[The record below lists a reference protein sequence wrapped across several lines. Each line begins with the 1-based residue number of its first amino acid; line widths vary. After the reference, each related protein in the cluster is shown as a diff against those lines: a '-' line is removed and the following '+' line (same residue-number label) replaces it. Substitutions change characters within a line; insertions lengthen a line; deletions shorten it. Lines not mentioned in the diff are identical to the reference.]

1 MQHGLVRLE
10 GNRKSTSIINQYI
23 RILFLSLSLSLL
35 YLCFNELMLDYVQT
49 FDAAMVID
57 GSNTENLQKYCGRNG
72 FHSSHLV
79 DWISL
84 HHQ

>member
-1 MQHGLVRLE
+1 
-10 GNRKSTSIINQYI
+10 
-23 RILFLSLSLSLL
+23 
-35 YLCFNELMLDYVQT
+35 MLDYVQT